1 MRLWVN
7 GTFDVLHLGH
17 IKLLEYA
24 KGFGEVRVGVD
35 TDDRV
40 RSKKGET
47 RPFNKLEDRLEF
59 LSSIKYVDSVTQ
71 FSTDEELIDRI
82 KEYDADIMVIGD
94 DYVGKEII
102 GSHLFERI
110 VFFTKL
116 ADKSTTK
123 ILNNENISNR

>member
-1 MRLWVN
+1 MRVWVN

-17 IKLLEYA
+17 IRLLQYA
-24 KGFGEVRVGVD
+24 KKFGEVRVGVD
-35 TDDRV
+35 TDERV
-40 RSKKGET
+40 KSKKGES

-59 LSSIKYVDSVTQ
+59 LSSIKYVDSVTS
-71 FSTDEELIDRI
+71 FSTDDELVDRI

-110 VFFTKL
+110 IFFTKL

-123 ILNNENISNR
+123 ILNNENTSNR

>member
-1 MRLWVN
+1 MKVWVN

-17 IKLLEYA
+17 IRLLQYA
-24 KGFGEVRVGVD
+24 KKFGEVRVGVD
-35 TDDRV
+35 TDERV
-40 RSKKGET
+40 KSKKGES

-59 LSSIKYVDSVTQ
+59 LSSIKYVDSVTH
-71 FSTDEELIDRI
+71 FSTDEELVERI
-82 KEYDADIMVIGD
+82 KEYDADVMVIGD

-110 VFFTKL
+110 IFFTKL

-123 ILNNENISNR
+123 ILNNENSSNR

>member
-1 MRLWVN
+1 MRVWVN

-17 IKLLEYA
+17 IRLLQYA
-24 KGFGEVRVGVD
+24 KKFGEVRVGVD
-35 TDDRV
+35 TDERV
-40 RSKKGET
+40 KSKKGES

-59 LSSIKYVDSVTQ
+59 LSSVKYVDSVTS
-71 FSTDEELIDRI
+71 FSTDDELVNRI

-110 VFFTKL
+110 IFFTKL

-123 ILNNENISNR
+123 ILNNENTGNR